1 MSRKRSRLWRY
12 AGWAAW
18 AALRYGRTAVGMP
31 KPYASHRMPS
41 AKGVGDAGR
50 PLVDRVEGG
59 RCDRDRVGG
68 RQRARVTGCAPG
80 RTYGVAGPGLHRL
93 GVHEAEAL
101 RSGDYAHVPVRLLG
115 RRDQLADL
123 ARYAGPADNDV
134 QERVP
139 GLLGRRVCRVTHLG
153 PPRWQLKRCR
163 SGSVRGW
170 ARGLGPS
177 LRACRRL
184 RRGPGRDAGAA
195 HRDSGRPSAGRRQ
208 EFIRGPHRPPRP
220 SPSTF
225 SALTS
230 GARPAAPGHVP
241 SSRRSPH
248 RAPRSRP
255 GSPP

>member
-123 ARYAGPADNDV
+123 ARYAGPRRQRRTGKGSWAAGPTGLQGHSLGASPLAAEAVPFGQRTGGGLGGLDHRCVHAVGYGAGRDGCGRCSPRFRAA
-134 QERVP
+134 ERRSAAGVHP
-139 GLLGRRVCRVTHLG
+139 G
-153 PPRWQLKRCR
+153 PP
-163 SGSVRGW
+163 
-170 ARGLGPS
+170 
-177 LRACRRL
+177 
-184 RRGPGRDAGAA
+184 
-195 HRDSGRPSAGRRQ
+195 
-208 EFIRGPHRPPRP
+208 P

-225 SALTS
+225 TLDLQRADQR
-230 GARPAAPGHVP
+230 RPPG
-241 SSRRSPH
+241 
-248 RAPRSRP
+248 RP
-255 GSPP
+255 GPCPVIATITA

>member
-163 SGSVRGW
+163 SGSVRGVGSGAW
-170 ARGLGPS
+170 TIA
-177 LRACRRL
+177 ACM
-184 RRGPGRDAGAA
+184 
-195 HRDSGRPSAGRRQ
+195 PSATARAGTGCGRCSPRFRAA
-208 EFIRGPHRPPRP
+208 ERRSAAGVHPGPPP

-225 SALTS
+225 TLDLQRADQR
-230 GARPAAPGHVP
+230 RPPG
-241 SSRRSPH
+241 
-248 RAPRSRP
+248 RP
-255 GSPP
+255 GPCPVIATITA